1 MTEEQTGGMPLE
13 NEETACPAD
22 GVQPE
27 AANDCAQAPQT
38 EPVTESVTEPVPGE
52 TPVEAE
58 PQPESPKKKP
68 NLPLILGI
76 AIAALVIIIALLI
89 VRIAHTA
96 KPADT
101 DAEPSDDTTVSDT
114 EAPADG
120 ETPAGTDD
128 TTNTDESTD
137 TAGETTEPAGN
148 GISYTVAADDLTDEV
163 LDKVVAVCGDDQLT
177 NRELPYYYWQQYYS
191 FASNY
196 GSYASYFIDPS
207 TPFDQQMCVFDDTCT
222 WQQYFLEG
230 AISTYKSVSA
240 LWQDARLAGFQLD
253 EEDQQYLNGLSNDL
267 SVAAVTYGYDSADA
281 YLQSGYGPAAT
292 MNGYHSFIERYL
304 TASSYLQSLVDAKTY
319 SEDDIS
325 AYYDENADSYA
336 ASDINKDDT
345 KMVNVRH
352 ILITPTEK
360 DEDGNYTDEAWAE
373 AEKKAQEL
381 LAEWQSGAHTEE
393 SFALMATEN
402 SADTGSV
409 SNGGLYEEV
418 YPGQMVTEFDAWCFD
433 AARKPGDTGIVKTSY
448 GYHIMYFSSVCEHP
462 YWYVRAESDYLNKI
476 SADCA
481 QEVADKYDA
490 SETVDNAALAD
501 ILQN

>member
-13 NEETACPAD
+13 NEETVCPAD

-27 AANDCAQAPQT
+27 AANDCAQDPQT

-207 TPFDQQMCVFDDTCT
+207 TPFDQQMCVFDDTRT

-253 EEDQQYLNGLSNDL
+253 EEDQQYLDGLSNDL
-267 SVAAVTYGYDSADA
+267 SVAAVTYGYDSVDA